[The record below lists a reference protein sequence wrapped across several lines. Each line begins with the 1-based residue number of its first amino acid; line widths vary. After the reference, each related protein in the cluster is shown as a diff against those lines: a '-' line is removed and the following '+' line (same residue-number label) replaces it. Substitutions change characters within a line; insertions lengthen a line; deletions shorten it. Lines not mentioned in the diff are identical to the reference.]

1 MEILVERK
9 WKRDAYTI
17 GNIYVNGKRF
27 GDGKNYCN
35 TLEDADRGL
44 TQSMP
49 LAEIKKHK
57 IYGETAIPAG
67 TYKVKFTFSP
77 KFCNRAWAKPY
88 GGKVPE
94 LLNVPAYAGV
104 RIHPFNTAKEC
115 LGCIALGRNTAK
127 GMVTNSTYWCG
138 LLHKKI
144 WEAET
149 SGEDVMMT
157 IR

>member
-77 KFCNRAWAKPY
+77 SSATEP
-88 GGKVPE
+88 GQS
-94 LLNVPAYAGV
+94 
-104 RIHPFNTAKEC
+104 HTAARSPNC
-115 LGCIALGRNTAK
+115 
-127 GMVTNSTYWCG
+127 STF
-138 LLHKKI
+138 LPML
-144 WEAET
+144 E
-149 SGEDVMMT
+149 
-157 IR
+157 